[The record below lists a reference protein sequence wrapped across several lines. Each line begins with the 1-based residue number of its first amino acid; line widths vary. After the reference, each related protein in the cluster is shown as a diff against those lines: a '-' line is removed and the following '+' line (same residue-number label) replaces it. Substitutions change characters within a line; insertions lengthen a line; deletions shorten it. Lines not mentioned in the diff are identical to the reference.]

1 MIVKRKSMGFEAEA
15 FLVELWTCH
24 CACHLLKNSILW
36 TIKFSALFL
45 VNLPALKWT
54 CFLWADHGS
63 RSSCIRQKGDHSTSC
78 IIFSKRFSPD
88 TLLFVFHSLC
98 IWKFHITVNI
108 GQYKSNSPSTEHSFQ
123 VNTVRYNKHNILYPP
138 KIKFKEE

>member
-1 MIVKRKSMGFEAEA
+1 MKRESMGFEAET
-15 FLVELWTCH
+15 FLVELWTRH
-24 CACHLLKNSILW
+24 SACHVFKNSILQ

-45 VNLPALKWT
+45 ANLPALKWT
-54 CFLWADHGS
+54 SFLWADHGS

-88 TLLFVFHSLC
+88 ILLFVLHSLY

-108 GQYKSNSPSTEHSFQ
+108 GQYKSNSPTIEHSFQ
-123 VNTVRYNKHNILYPP
+123 ANTVRYNNHNIIYPP
-138 KIKFKEE
+138 KIKSKEE